1 MIGRY
6 NVFKDGK
13 SMSFTCENETLLK
26 KYEEILK
33 NISKKIDKE
42 FSSIPTSKDNY
53 GTHIKTKIHETKT
66 SFYNNKVPRRDTNYM
81 CSSIIRIESVYFK
94 LEEFKYY
101 PQAFLEACR
110 HEPDNGALRLDET

>member
-1 MIGRY
+1 MIGCY

-26 KYEEILK
+26 KYEEIFK
-33 NISKKIDKE
+33 NISKKIGKE
-42 FSSIPTSKDNY
+42 FCSIPTFKDNY

-66 SFYNNKVPRRDTNYM
+66 SFYNNKVTRRDTNYM

-94 LEEFKYY
+94 LEEFK
-101 PQAFLEACR
+101 
-110 HEPDNGALRLDET
+110 